1 MLKFYFEKVGCK
13 LVLSFVCADYQNE
26 GELGEALA
34 EAFKAGLVKREDFF
48 IARKLWNS
56 YHGYVVEACKASLK
70 KLQLDYLD
78 LFLVHFI
85 IATKHTFGTAA
96 SALDEDGV
104 LDIDTTIL
112 LETTW
117 HAMEQMVS
125 MGLVHSIGI
134 RLVII
139 AFFLSFI
146 TWFISY
152 SYNEEYCFSKICIN
166 YDIFLTR
173 DCLAYSK
180 IKPAINQILVLVCM
194 WFLQPQ
200 WLLIRFLTHY
210 FFTNLLHNTH
220 LINY

>member
-1 MLKFYFEKVGCK
+1 MSLI
-13 LVLSFVCADYQNE
+13 LAADYQNE

-34 EAFKAGLVKREDFF
+34 EAFKTGLVKREDLF

-70 KLQLDYLD
+70 KLQQDYLD
-78 LFLVHFI
+78 LFLVHFL
-85 IATKHTFGTAA
+85 IATKHTFGTTA

-139 AFFLSFI
+139 AF
-146 TWFISY
+146 
-152 SYNEEYCFSKICIN
+152 CFSKICIN